1 MADANQQML
10 GEFRSG
16 PVAGTALVAGVT
28 FARKGLLY
36 AEVEGLAMFEG
47 DIVLGTLEEVRAAAE
62 AGAGDLTPLSVGLAG
77 QQFRWPNATI
87 PYDIDAALPNQQRV
101 TEQLCAAHH

>member
-1 MADANQQML
+1 MADASQQML

-47 DIVLGTLEEVRAAAE
+47 DIVLVERFV
-62 AGAGDLTPLSVGLAG
+62 SS
-77 QQFRWPNATI
+77 
-87 PYDIDAALPNQQRV
+87 
-101 TEQLCAAHH
+101 